1 MNKYLLKK
9 RKLYMFFLIFK
20 LKLKTKQ
27 INQFIIRIAHFIFR
41 FFFLLIELVL
51 VTIDYPETET
61 ETGNC

>member
-61 ETGNC
+61 GNC